1 MREKKKITTFKD
13 LDAWKEGHVLVT
25 NIYKVTN
32 DFPKSEIFGLT
43 NQLRRAVVSVTSNIA
58 EGFSRQSHKEKI
70 QFFSMSLG
78 SLTEIQNQLQIALDV
93 NYLDDETFT
102 RLDKQTIVV
111 SKLLN
116 GLLKYLRT
124 NNLA

>member
-116 GLLKYLRT
+116 GLLKHLRT